1 MDKILTQWRRY
12 LLNEDAS
19 AAGEVDPAGGG
30 DSVFEYHLVPV
41 AAIQRDAAAA
51 AAAVAAG
58 SSTPAAR
65 HSLPEPRVLLQH

>member
-1 MDKILTQWRRY
+1 M
-12 LLNEDAS
+12 
-19 AAGEVDPAGGG
+19 DPAGGG